1 MYEEYRRLCRGSLSE
16 AVAEGD
22 EDSTLHCFVDSGNL
36 AKVELLSLQPVVALF
51 HDILSHQE
59 RKVLMSA
66 AIQADFQAPQTV
78 SARSGEI
85 QSDVQ
90 KRTGKIAFVQ
100 TESEEQSSN
109 EIYQRILSQVK
120 GKTSRLSGL
129 MVEEEGATE
138 PLQVVNYGVGG
149 HYEPHVDFFGDSL
162 DLVEGDRVATMLF
175 YLGSSPQ
182 QKEDDQKVVGGA
194 TVFPFLHLAVK
205 PQSGAALFWYN
216 TKRGGGGGGDPATLH
231 AGCPGNYP

>member
-16 AVAEGD
+16 AAAEGED
-22 EDSTLHCFVDSGNL
+22 EDSTLHCFVDWGNL

-66 AIQADFQAPQTV
+66 AVQADFQVPQTV

-85 QSDVQ
+85 QSDVA

-100 TESEEQSSN
+100 TASTGQAEM
-109 EIYQRILSQVK
+109 YQRILSQVK

-129 MVEEEGATE
+129 MVDEEGATE
-138 PLQVVNYGVGG
+138 PLQVVNYGIGG
-149 HYEPHVDFFGDSL
+149 HYEPHVDFFGDGL
-162 DLVEGDRVATMLF
+162 DLPEGDRVATMLF
-175 YLGSSPQ
+175 YLGSSSSS
-182 QKEDDQKVVGGA
+182 QKVVGGA

-205 PQSGAALFWYN
+205 PQPGAALFWYN
-216 TKRGGGGGGDPATLH
+216 TQRGGSGGGDPATLH
-231 AGCPGNYP
+231 GGCPGKQ

>member
-100 TESEEQSSN
+100 TATGPEM
-109 EIYQRILSQVK
+109 YQRILSQVK

-129 MVEEEGATE
+129 MVDEEGATE
-138 PLQVVNYGVGG
+138 PLQVVNYGIGG

>member
-16 AVAEGD
+16 AVAEGN

-100 TESEEQSSN
+100 TATGPEM
-109 EIYQRILSQVK
+109 YQRILSQVK

-129 MVEEEGATE
+129 MVDEEGATE
-138 PLQVVNYGVGG
+138 PLQVVNYGIGG

-162 DLVEGDRVATMLF
+162 DLPEGDRVATMLF
-175 YLGSSPQ
+175 YLGSSSMQ
-182 QKEDDQKVVGGA
+182 QKVVGGA
-194 TVFPFLHLAVK
+194 TVFPFLNLAVK
-205 PQSGAALFWYN
+205 PQPGAALFWYN
-216 TKRGGGGGGDPATLH
+216 TQRGGSGGGDPATLH
-231 AGCPGNYP
+231 GGCPGEQ